1 VRTRAER
8 WAPWL
13 AGAVLIAG
21 IGAYAV
27 THWGK
32 SSSGPVIVQRA
43 TPLAPAERRVAT
55 EFVDTAVARKH
66 LDRAWAIS
74 GPELKQDLF
83 LSEWKTG
90 SIPVVPYPVADA
102 SVLLRTINSFTDA
115 ARLRVSFVP
124 HAGAKVNAATF
135 TLGLTNVNG
144 HWLVSSWDPSSVV
157 EPQQGK

>member
-1 VRTRAER
+1 VRTLAER
-8 WAPWL
+8 WVPWL
-13 AGAVLIAG
+13 AGGVLIAG
-21 IGAYAV
+21 IGAYAL

-74 GPELKQDLF
+74 GPELKQDLS

-90 SIPVVPYPVADA
+90 SIPVVPYPVAEA
-102 SVLLRTINSFTDA
+102 KVLLRTVDSFTDA

-124 HAGAKVNAATF
+124 RAGAKATAATF
-135 TLGLTNVNG
+135 ILGLTKVNG
-144 HWLVSSWDPSSVV
+144 HWVVNSWDPSSVV